1 MTIIIPIYNLR
12 GSRFNN
18 FCFLI
23 KQLKNVESE
32 IIVCEQ
38 HSNQSVNVNR
48 FLSRFKRVKYIC
60 NNTNFDYFNK
70 SHLINL
76 ALKEVTT
83 EFTWMVDA
91 DFFTDYQYVIE
102 QVNTKYNYSDFIR
115 PFSEII
121 LLDKN
126 ETETLFSLNKVV
138 LCNEEYQSNSQDGK
152 YSFIV
157 RTDVFKSCGG
167 LNEDFKGWG
176 FQDLDFVYNRL
187 PTDAR
192 KDYINKQAFHLHH
205 EKAKKEHVVYNRTL
219 YENLGGLYNKTDK
232 RISVSTI
239 NEQPQIKTKII
250 EYRERNKKNNQDTY
264 IDQHEESSTQQP
276 YKQRD
281 VWSSPTTGV
290 VCVKYIEEIKLLNSR
305 IKKSIVKDEPKLI
318 YTNKGMQKT
327 IIKKSPV
334 VYYVKHIIKVYDTL
348 LPNQTLLFANNLFS
362 NKKSDI
368 DLLTQKI
375 TDISKQS
382 FEQQSADFQ
391 WLFPKKTKFINNK
404 QKTTCG
410 CFLVSSN
417 LVLKNPIEFYIHTH
431 RNLLSMS
438 FDEQTDKLENVYKIF
453 N

>member
-32 IIVCEQ
+32 IIVYEQ
-38 HSNQSVNVNR
+38 HSNQSVNVNK

-60 NNTNFDYFNK
+60 DNTNFDYFNK
-70 SHLINL
+70 SYLINQ

-91 DFFTDYQYVIE
+91 DFFTDYQYVIDE
-102 QVNTKYNYSDFIR
+102 IKTKYNHSDFIR

-121 LLDKN
+121 FLDRT
-126 ETETLFSLNKVV
+126 ETESLFSLNKVI
-138 LCNEEYQSNSQDGK
+138 LKNEEYKSNSQDGK

-157 RTDVFKSCGG
+157 RTEVFKSCGG

-176 FQDLDFVYNRL
+176 YQDLDFVYNRL

-192 KDYINKQAFHLHH
+192 KDHINKQAFHLQH
-205 EKAKKEHVVYNRTL
+205 EKAKKEHAVYNRTL
-219 YENLGGLYNKTDK
+219 YENLGGMYTKTSK

-239 NEQPQIKTKII
+239 NEQPHIKIKKI
-250 EYRERNKKNNQDTY
+250 EHRERNKKNKQDAN
-264 IDQHEESSTQQP
+264 IEKHMKISTQQS
-276 YKQRD
+276 YKQRN
-281 VWSSPTTGV
+281 VWKTPSAGV
-290 VCVKYIEEIKLLNSR
+290 VCVKYIEEIEIFNSC

-318 YTNKGMQKT
+318 YTNRGMQKT
-327 IIKKSPV
+327 IIKKNPV
-334 VYYVKHIIKVYDTL
+334 VYYIKHIIKVYDSL

-362 NKKSDI
+362 HKKSD
-368 DLLTQKI
+368 LNALTQKI

-382 FEQQSADFQ
+382 FEQHSTDFQ

-417 LVLKNPIEFYIHTH
+417 LVLKNPKEFYIHTH
-431 RNLLSMS
+431 RNLLNMS
-438 FDEQTDKLENVYKIF
+438 FVEQTDRLENIHNLF
-453 N
+453 